1 MIERVKKFTI
11 GKKSFTVNF
20 PNIGQIIDLESLK
33 QGLSSNRYG
42 VMVASGVASAYYALD
57 LIDTIAFYQIVCPEV
72 GKYYNIE
79 NYTTLPPEKINDL
92 MNAYTKQIKPWYDK
106 VMQEIKQASKES
118 NQDDG
123 EGTDM

>member
-79 NYTTLPPEKINDL
+79 NYTTLSPENINDL